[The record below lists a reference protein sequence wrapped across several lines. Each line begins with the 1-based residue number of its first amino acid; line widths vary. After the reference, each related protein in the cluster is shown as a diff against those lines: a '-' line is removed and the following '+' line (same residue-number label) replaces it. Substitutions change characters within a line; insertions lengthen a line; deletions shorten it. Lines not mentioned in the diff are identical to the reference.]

1 MSPSTFFRRCLAFE
15 RHPLGALAW
24 RTLVCQLAFLP
35 WGYRLERVDFR
46 PETLDPEILHAAR
59 ALGIDPFS
67 PANWTT
73 APEAILK
80 VVGLALGLALLWW
93 AVSRLRRL
101 ATRRL
106 GPGLLAAL
114 VPVGGFI
121 AFQVLQSGPLG
132 SLMQSPVQTFAT
144 DALPVWQGWLRHPFF
159 KPLGF
164 TFPVFS
170 LTLLGLLVGELLLLA
185 LEHRLLLQEAQ
196 DRALRARLTPH
207 FLHNALNTL
216 YAQIPGD
223 PEGARETTQRLSGL
237 FDQVSRATEQPRV
250 PLSQELAFLEDFLA
264 LERRRLGERL
274 RVQVEIPE
282 DLLDQ
287 PVPVL
292 GLQVLVEN
300 SLKHAIAPRPEG
312 GTLHLKAWTEGRHL
326 HLSVTDSGDGQSR
339 AGTGTGT
346 GQALAN
352 LRARLASPS
361 DLTTRCTP
369 EGFETRLRVGLA

>member
-1 MSPSTFFRRCLAFE
+1 MSPSTFLRRCLAFE

-24 RTLVCQLAFLP
+24 RALLCQLAFLP
-35 WGYRLERVDFR
+35 WAYRVERVDLR
-46 PETLDPEILHAAR
+46 PETLDAEILDAAR
-59 ALGIDPFS
+59 ALGIDPFN
-67 PANWTT
+67 PANWPT
-73 APEAILK
+73 ASGAILK
-80 VVGLALGLALLWW
+80 VVGLALGLALFWW
-93 AVSRLRRL
+93 AASRLRRRV
-101 ATRRL
+101 TRWV

-114 VPVGGFI
+114 VPVGGFV

-132 SLMQSPVQTFAT
+132 PVMRSPVQTFAT
-144 DALPVWQGWLRHPFF
+144 DALPIWQGWLRHPYFT
-159 KPLGF
+159 PLGF
-164 TFPVFS
+164 TFPILN
-170 LTLLGLLVGELLLLA
+170 LTFLGLLVGELLLLA

-223 PEGARETTQRLSGL
+223 PDGARETTQRLSGL

-250 PLSQELAFLEDFLA
+250 PLGQELAFVEDFLA
-264 LERRRLGERL
+264 LERRRLGDRL
-274 RVQVEIPE
+274 RVEVDIPE
-282 DLLDQ
+282 DLLDR

-300 SLKHAIAPRPEG
+300 SLKHAIAPRSEG
-312 GTLHLKAWTEGRHL
+312 GRLTLKAWTDDRHL
-326 HLSVTDSGDGQSR
+326 HLSVTDSGDGESR
-339 AGTGTGT
+339 AGQGT

-361 DLTTRCTP
+361 DLSARCTS
-369 EGFETRLRVGLA
+369 EGFETRLRVVLA